1 MSAAPNPAFR
11 KFEGKCL
18 REATIAVIMQSHM
31 RPITLLLLTL
41 VSPLALAQV
50 SLTLHVPEGMKVKSA
65 AASSWETKLATSGKI
80 EPASRAILFEK
91 LLPDTPY
98 ELALS
103 LEDGTVLQGVNLDWY
118 GMEPAKPNA
127 AAISE
132 EDTKAITEMVT
143 ETKTFENKK
152 RILNLRGDGD
162 RITALVELIRDTDF
176 HDSGGN
182 IIWRVELWY
191 YKNQFG
197 GWQKVQQQSK
207 VLARERFKDQKAFN
221 AKVAKIK
228 WIPELGGLKIPKG
241 KDRAEVTL
249 KPIE

>member
-1 MSAAPNPAFR
+1 
-11 KFEGKCL
+11 
-18 REATIAVIMQSHM
+18 
-31 RPITLLLLTL
+31 
-41 VSPLALAQV
+41 
-50 SLTLHVPEGMKVKSA
+50 
-65 AASSWETKLATSGKI
+65 
-80 EPASRAILFEK
+80 
-91 LLPDTPY
+91 LLPDAPH
-98 ELALS
+98 EVENCLAA
-103 LEDGTVLQGVNLDWY
+103 LESAIAADAPLD
-118 GMEPAKPNA
+118 
-127 AAISE
+127 
-132 EDTKAITEMVT
+132 DTY
-143 ETKTFENKK
+143 
-152 RILNLRGDGD
+152 LRL
-162 RITALVELIRDTDF
+162 RKLVELIRDTDF